1 MEKHYCCVPKCL
13 STFKQNTNKL
23 YLMPRLVHGRENTE
37 QLHKK
42 RRALWINNTHCI
54 DKSPQDMYVC
64 QIHFVKGK
72 ISF

>member
-1 MEKHYCCVPKCL
+1 
-13 STFKQNTNKL
+13 
-23 YLMPRLVHGRENTE
+23 MPRLGHGRENTE

-64 QIHFVKGK
+64 QKHFVMKGK
-72 ISF
+72 ISFLTKFLIII